1 MACSWHPLASFLPI
15 IGVMILTN
23 HNTALLINKAR
34 LEHQMKAEFSQFILQ
49 SAHPCLMARSIFK
62 SDHVDFHAYEQFG
75 SKHTAEQIL
84 SHLKNFIANYDFE
97 SGNYFTFIAAFK
109 DKKNY
114 SEKEFEKLLWKQLQY
129 LHEADDMPWD
139 ETVSPDPEN
148 ENFSFSLGG
157 RAFYIV
163 GLHTDSSRLSRQ
175 SPFPAMV
182 FNLHLQFEKLR
193 ERGHYQGV
201 KKKIRGRDKALQ
213 GNINP
218 MLEDFGHSSEAKQ
231 YSDRNVGNKWK
242 CPFHHK

>member
-1 MACSWHPLASFLPI
+1 
-15 IGVMILTN
+15 MILTDPK
-23 HNTALLINKAR
+23 TSLLVNKAR
-34 LEHQMKAEFSQFILQ
+34 QEQQMKMQFSQFILH

-62 SDHVDFHAYEQFG
+62 SDHVDFHAYENFG
-75 SKHTAEQIL
+75 TTETAVKML
-84 SHLKNFIANYDFE
+84 SDLKKFIANYDFE

-109 DKKNY
+109 DKKSY
-114 SEKEFEKLLWKQLQY
+114 SEKVFEKLLWQQLQC

-148 ENFSFSLGG
+148 ENFSFSLDGK
-157 RAFYIV
+157 AFYIV
-163 GLHTDSSRLSRQ
+163 GLHPGSSRLSRQ

-193 ERGHYQGV
+193 EKGHYQRV
-201 KKKIRGRDKALQ
+201 KEKIRERDKALQ

-218 MLEDFGHSSEAKQ
+218 MLKDFGHSSEAKQ
-231 YSDRNVGNKWK
+231 YSGRNVGNKWK